1 MVTGARV
8 RVFGDTGLL
17 AEVPEDLSPP
27 AALRVV
33 IALRERLAK
42 AQPAGVVDLVPAA
55 RTVLVRFAPREVAA
69 SIVRAWIEKNLADA
83 LAAAVLDPS
92 RHPPS
97 PGDTD
102 VEIGIRYD
110 GPDLDETAAL
120 LGIRPAEL
128 VSAHLAATWTVAFT
142 GFAPGFGYLVSE
154 DWPFDVPRLESP
166 RTRVPAGSVG
176 LAGTFSG
183 AYPRSTPGG
192 WRLIGATSA
201 PLFDPDAAAPALL
214 RPGMRVRFREVAD
227 PAAARTPADRG
238 SSVHQ
243 LRTDAPHPH
252 ETAAHAVSGEQRD
265 VETRPLLRVEAPG
278 LLATIQDAG
287 RRGAGSVGVSVSG
300 ALDRTALR
308 TANRLVGNPED
319 AAGLEITAGGFEAT
333 ALADVWIAVTG
344 AWGELTL
351 DGRDIDHGAAH
362 LWRRGTRLRMGWFT
376 AGVRAYLA
384 VRGGIE
390 ARRVLGSAATDT
402 LAGLGPEPL
411 RADAVL
417 SGGALAVDE
426 IPASDLAP
434 WSPPPAD
441 LVVRLM
447 SGPRDDAFT
456 LASRRA
462 LFEATWTVG
471 AAADRVGM
479 RLEGPRLERSDA
491 GELPSEGMVPGAIQ
505 VPPSGSPT
513 ILLADGPVTGGYPVI
528 ATVLDADLDLLAQ
541 AGPGATIHFRHAPQ
555 R

>member
-1 MVTGARV
+1 MTGARI
-8 RVFGDTGLL
+8 RAFGDTALL
-17 AEVPEDLSPP
+17 AEVPEDLS
-27 AALRVV
+27 AAEALWVV
-33 IALRERLAK
+33 IALRERLANS
-42 AQPAGVVDLVPAA
+42 QPVGVADLVPAA
-55 RTVLVRFAPREVAA
+55 RTVLVRFASREVAP
-69 SIVRAWIEKNLADA
+69 SLVRAWLEKNLGAA
-83 LAAAVLDPS
+83 LAAATPDALS
-92 RHPPS
+92 RRAS
-97 PGDTD
+97 PDDTA

-120 LGIRPAEL
+120 LDIRPAQL
-128 VSAHLAATWTVAFT
+128 ISTHLAVTWTVAFT

-154 DWPFDVPRLESP
+154 EWPFDVPRLASP

-176 LAGTFSG
+176 LAGSFSG

-201 PLFDPDAAAPALL
+201 PLFDPDAASPALL
-214 RPGMRVRFREVAD
+214 RPGMRVRFREVVDSSASG
-227 PAAARTPADRG
+227 TPA
-238 SSVHQ
+238 SHAVTAEQ
-243 LRTDAPHPH
+243 TDA
-252 ETAAHAVSGEQRD
+252 G
-265 VETRPLLRVEAPG
+265 TRQLLRVDASG

-287 RRGAGSVGVSVSG
+287 RRGAGSLGVSISG

-308 TANRLVGNPED
+308 TANRLVGNAED
-319 AAGLEITAGGFEAT
+319 AAGLEITAGGFEAI

-344 AWGELTL
+344 AWGELTI
-351 DGRDIDHGAAH
+351 DGHGIDHGAAH
-362 LWRRGTRLRMGWFT
+362 LWRRGTHLRMGWFT

-384 VRGGIE
+384 LRGGIE
-390 ARRVLGSAATDT
+390 SRHVLGSVATDT

-411 RADAVL
+411 RVDTVL
-417 SGGALAVDE
+417 CGGGLEVDDV
-426 IPASDLAP
+426 PASDLAP
-434 WSPPPAD
+434 WSPPSPD
-441 LVVRLM
+441 VVIRLM
-447 SGPRDDAFT
+447 PGPRDDAFT
-456 LASRRA
+456 PASRRA

-541 AGPGATIHFRHAPQ
+541 AGPGTTIHFRHAPQ

>member
-1 MVTGARV
+1 MVTGTRV
-8 RVFGDTGLL
+8 RAFGDTALL
-17 AEVPEDLSPP
+17 AEVAEDLS
-27 AALRVV
+27 AAEALRVV
-33 IALRERLAK
+33 IALRERLADS
-42 AQPAGVVDLVPAA
+42 QPAGLVDLVPAA

-69 SIVRAWIEKNLADA
+69 SVVRAWIEKNLTDA
-83 LAAAVLDPS
+83 LAAATPEAVLH
-92 RHPPS
+92 RAS
-97 PGDTD
+97 PADTD

-120 LGIRPAEL
+120 LGISPAEL
-128 VSAHLAATWTVAFT
+128 VSAHLAATWIVAFT

-176 LAGTFSG
+176 LAGSFSG

-201 PLFDPDAAAPALL
+201 QLFDPDAASPALL

-227 PAAARTPADRG
+227 LPAAGPSLVRG
-238 SSVHQ
+238 SSVHP
-243 LRTDAPHPH
+243 LRLDAPRVH
-252 ETAAHAVSGEQRD
+252 EIAAHAVMAE
-265 VETRPLLRVEAPG
+265 ETDAVSRPLLRVEAPG

-287 RRGAGSVGVSVSG
+287 RRGAGSMGVSVSG

-308 TANRLVGNPED
+308 TVNRLVGNPED
-319 AAGLEITAGGFEAT
+319 AAGLEITAGGFEAI

-351 DGRDIDHGAAH
+351 DGHDIDHGAAH

-384 VRGGIE
+384 LRGGI
-390 ARRVLGSAATDT
+390 AAPRVLGSAATDT

-411 RADAVL
+411 RVDTVL
-417 SGGALAVDE
+417 TGGELDVHDV
-426 IPASDLAP
+426 PASDLAP
-434 WSPPPAD
+434 WSPPSPD
-441 LVVRLM
+441 VVIRLM
-447 SGPRDDAFT
+447 PGPREDAFT
-456 LASRRA
+456 PASRSA
-462 LFEATWTVG
+462 LFEAAWTVG

-479 RLEGPRLERSDA
+479 RLEGPTLERSDA
-491 GELPSEGMVPGAIQ
+491 GELASEGMVPGAIQ

-528 ATVLDADLDLLAQ
+528 ATVVDADLDLLAQ

>member
-1 MVTGARV
+1 MSSAGV

-17 AEVPEDLSPP
+17 AEVPESISP
-27 AALRVV
+27 AEALRVV
-33 IALRERLAK
+33 ISLRERLSSS
-42 AQPAGVVDLVPAA
+42 QPAGVVDLVPAA
-55 RTVLVRFAPREVAA
+55 RTVLVRFAPREVAT
-69 SIVRAWIEKNLADA
+69 SVVRAWIEKSLADA
-83 LAAAVLDPS
+83 LAVTDVPARAAVD
-92 RHPPS
+92 
-97 PGDTD
+97 GNTD

-110 GPDLDETAAL
+110 GPDLDKTAAF
-120 LGIRPAEL
+120 LGIHSADL

-154 DWPFDVPRLESP
+154 DWPFDVPRLASP

-176 LAGTFSG
+176 LAGSFSG

-192 WRLIGATSA
+192 WRLIGTTSA
-201 PLFDPDAAAPALL
+201 PLFDPDVASPALL

-227 PAAARTPADRG
+227 LPASGPSLERG
-238 SSVHQ
+238 SSVRP
-243 LRTDAPHPH
+243 LRINAQHSH
-252 ETAAHAVSGEQRD
+252 ETAAHARGGVEADAGSGP
-265 VETRPLLRVEAPG
+265 VLRVEAPG
-278 LLATIQDAG
+278 LLATVQDAG
-287 RRGAGSVGVSVSG
+287 RPGHGSLGVSVSG
-300 ALDRTALR
+300 ALDRAALR
-308 TANRLVGNPED
+308 TANRLVGNPEG

-333 ALADVWIAVTG
+333 ALADVWIAVAG
-344 AWGELTL
+344 AWGELTI
-351 DGRDIDHGAAH
+351 DGRGIDHGAAQ
-362 LWRRGTRLRMGWFT
+362 LWRRGERLRMGWFT

-441 LVVRLM
+441 LVVRLVP
-447 SGPRDDAFT
+447 GPREDAFT
-456 LASRRA
+456 PASGTA

-479 RLEGPRLERSDA
+479 RLEGPRLDRTDA

-541 AGPGATIHFRHAPQ
+541 AGPGATIRFIHATQ
-555 R
+555 H

>member
-8 RVFGDTGLL
+8 RVFGDTALL
-17 AEVPEDLSPP
+17 AEVPEDLS
-27 AALRVV
+27 AAEALRVV
-33 IALRERLAK
+33 ITLRERLANS
-42 AQPAGVVDLVPAA
+42 QPVGVVDLVPAA
-55 RTVLVRFAPREVAA
+55 RTVLVRFASREVAP
-69 SIVRAWIEKNLADA
+69 SLVRAWIEKNLAAA
-83 LAAAVLDPS
+83 LAAATPDALS
-92 RHPPS
+92 RRAS
-97 PGDTD
+97 PDDTE

-120 LGIRPAEL
+120 LDIRPAQL

-154 DWPFDVPRLESP
+154 EWPFDVPRLASP

-176 LAGTFSG
+176 LAGSFSG

-201 PLFDPDAAAPALL
+201 QLFDRDAASPALL

-227 PAAARTPADRG
+227 LPAAGPSLVRG
-238 SSVHQ
+238 SSVHP
-243 LRTDAPHPH
+243 LRINAPHSH
-252 ETAAHAVSGEQRD
+252 ETAADAVSGEPTD
-265 VETRPLLRVEAPG
+265 AASRPLLRVEAPG

-287 RRGAGSVGVSVSG
+287 RRGAGSLGVSVSG

-308 TANRLVGNPED
+308 TANRLVGNAED
-319 AAGLEITAGGFEAT
+319 APGLEITAGGFEAI

-344 AWGELTL
+344 AWGELTI
-351 DGRDIDHGAAH
+351 DGHDIDHGAAH
-362 LWRRGTRLRMGWFT
+362 LWRRGAQLRMGWFT

-384 VRGGIE
+384 LRGGIE
-390 ARRVLGSAATDT
+390 APRVLGSAATDT

-411 RADAVL
+411 RADTVL
-417 SGGALAVDE
+417 SGGTDVIGE
-426 IPASDLAP
+426 VPASDLAP
-434 WSPPPAD
+434 WSPPPPE
-441 LVVRLM
+441 LLVRLVP
-447 SGPRDDAFT
+447 GPREDAFSP
-456 LASRRA
+456 ASVTA
-462 LFEATWTVG
+462 LFEATWAVG

-479 RLEGPRLERSDA
+479 RLEGPRLDRTDT

-541 AGPGATIHFRHAPQ
+541 AGPGTTIHFRHAPQ

>member
-128 VSAHLAATWTVAFT
+128 VSTHQAATWTVAFT

-154 DWPFDVPRLESP
+154 DWPFDVPRLASP

-227 PAAARTPADRG
+227 PPAARTPAGRG
-238 SSVHQ
+238 SSVHP

-252 ETAAHAVSGEQRD
+252 ETAVHAVSGEQRD
-265 VETRPLLRVEAPG
+265 VETRPLL
-278 LLATIQDAG
+278 
-287 RRGAGSVGVSVSG
+287 
-300 ALDRTALR
+300 
-308 TANRLVGNPED
+308 
-319 AAGLEITAGGFEAT
+319 
-333 ALADVWIAVTG
+333 
-344 AWGELTL
+344 
-351 DGRDIDHGAAH
+351 
-362 LWRRGTRLRMGWFT
+362 
-376 AGVRAYLA
+376 
-384 VRGGIE
+384 
-390 ARRVLGSAATDT
+390 
-402 LAGLGPEPL
+402 
-411 RADAVL
+411 
-417 SGGALAVDE
+417 
-426 IPASDLAP
+426 
-434 WSPPPAD
+434 
-441 LVVRLM
+441 
-447 SGPRDDAFT
+447 
-456 LASRRA
+456 
-462 LFEATWTVG
+462 
-471 AAADRVGM
+471 
-479 RLEGPRLERSDA
+479 
-491 GELPSEGMVPGAIQ
+491 
-505 VPPSGSPT
+505 
-513 ILLADGPVTGGYPVI
+513 
-528 ATVLDADLDLLAQ
+528 
-541 AGPGATIHFRHAPQ
+541 
-555 R
+555 